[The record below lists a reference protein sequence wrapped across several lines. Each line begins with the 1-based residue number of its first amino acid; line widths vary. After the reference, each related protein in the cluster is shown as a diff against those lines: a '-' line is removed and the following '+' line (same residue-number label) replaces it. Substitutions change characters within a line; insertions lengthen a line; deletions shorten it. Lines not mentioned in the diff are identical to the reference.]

1 MKTEDIQVGMVL
13 RDSNNLDLKPVVIN
27 ILVLTNITYYYCAV
41 VTEDKDLEYRI
52 KHVMLSENDLK
63 GFFEASKAE
72 SASIIRILDRIVDNA
87 DEIKCALSCRL

>member
-13 RDSNNLDLKPVVIN
+13 RDSNNLDFRPVVIN
-27 ILVLTNITYYYCAV
+27 ILVLVNITYYYCAI
-41 VTEDKDLEYRI
+41 VTEGKDLEYNI
-52 KHVMLSENDLK
+52 KYVMLSENDLK

-72 SASIIRILDRIVDNA
+72 ATSIIRILDRIVNST

>member
-13 RDSNNLDLKPVVIN
+13 RDSNNLDFRPVIIN
-27 ILVLTNITYYYCAV
+27 ILVLANITYYYCAI
-41 VTEDKDLEYRI
+41 VTEGKDLEYNI
-52 KHVMLSENDLK
+52 KYIMLSENDLK

-72 SASIIRILDRIVDNA
+72 SASIIRVLDRIVNST